1 MIIDKPCL
9 SVEEIKQRRFDLRT
23 VANVSQEAE
32 DISAVLEEDLIP
44 GAIANELAEVGYCIL
59 YSYYVLNTFS
69 YCYNKRKNKSS
80 PRCSKDNWA

>member
-59 YSYYVLNTFS
+59 YHKKHNGRDVVHIARPEEFS
-69 YCYNKRKNKSS
+69 IENR
-80 PRCSKDNWA
+80 